1 MNQMNKSSS
10 VSTPVYARIMR
21 EPIVHFFIIAVIIFA
36 LYTITQAGNEN
47 LLEIDQREIDARIFM
62 QELSRGEEL
71 SAEQR
76 DLVTAYYIEEQILV
90 REALA
95 MELDND
101 ERIHDILAQK
111 MRHVLSG
118 NIIQPSAAE
127 LSVYYEQNRTRFETP
142 ATADFDELVFDSTGP
157 LEASILTSIQQG
169 AEADAL
175 MELSEGTVAT
185 LPNVNSVD
193 LANIFDQEF
202 ANKVLA
208 AELNQWQGPFISNRG
223 QHWLR
228 ATQRNSAGIPAL
240 DDIADLVR
248 LEWIAAEEEVRL
260 QQEVDRLWDQY
271 TIVINNSEAE

>member
-10 VSTPVYARIMR
+10 VSTTVYARIMR

-36 LYTITQAGNEN
+36 LYAITQAGNEN

-142 ATADFDELVFDSTGP
+142 ATTDFDELVFDSTDP
-157 LEASILTSIQQG
+157 LDASILTSIQQG
-169 AEADAL
+169 AEAEAL
-175 MELSEGTVAT
+175 LELSEGTVAT

-248 LEWIAAEEEVRL
+248 LEWIAAEEEARL

>member
-1 MNQMNKSSS
+1 MNQINKSSF

-21 EPIVHFFIIAVIIFA
+21 EPIVHFFVIAVIIFA
-36 LYTITQAGNEN
+36 LYAITQAGNEN

-127 LSVYYEQNRTRFETP
+127 LSVYYEQNRSRFETP
-142 ATADFDELVFDSTGP
+142 ATADFDELVFDSTDP
-157 LEASILTSIQQG
+157 LDASILTSIQQG
-169 AEADAL
+169 AEAEAL
-175 MELSEGTVAT
+175 LELSEGTVAT

-248 LEWIAAEEEVRL
+248 LEWIAAEEEARL

>member
-10 VSTPVYARIMR
+10 VSTTVYARIMR
-21 EPIVHFFIIAVIIFA
+21 EPIVHFFVIAVIIFA
-36 LYTITQAGNEN
+36 LYAITQAGNEN

-127 LSVYYEQNRTRFETP
+127 LSVYYEQNRSRFETP
-142 ATADFDELVFDSTGP
+142 ATADFDELVFDSTDP
-157 LEASILTSIQQG
+157 LDASILTSIQQG
-169 AEADAL
+169 AEAEAL
-175 MELSEGTVAT
+175 LELSEGTVAT

-202 ANKVLA
+202 SNKVLA

-248 LEWIAAEEEVRL
+248 LEWIAAEEEARL

>member
-127 LSVYYEQNRTRFETP
+127 LSVYYE
-142 ATADFDELVFDSTGP
+142 
-157 LEASILTSIQQG
+157 
-169 AEADAL
+169 
-175 MELSEGTVAT
+175 
-185 LPNVNSVD
+185 
-193 LANIFDQEF
+193 
-202 ANKVLA
+202 
-208 AELNQWQGPFISNRG
+208 
-223 QHWLR
+223 
-228 ATQRNSAGIPAL
+228 
-240 DDIADLVR
+240 
-248 LEWIAAEEEVRL
+248 
-260 QQEVDRLWDQY
+260 
-271 TIVINNSEAE
+271 

>member
-10 VSTPVYARIMR
+10 VSTTVYARIMR

-36 LYTITQAGNEN
+36 LYAITQAGNEN

-142 ATADFDELVFDSTGP
+142 ATADFDELVFDSTDP
-157 LEASILTSIQQG
+157 LDASILTSIQQG
-169 AEADAL
+169 AEAEAL
-175 MELSEGTVAT
+175 LELSEGTVAT

-248 LEWIAAEEEVRL
+248 LEWIAAEEEARL

>member
-1 MNQMNKSSS
+1 MNQINQSSS
-10 VSTPVYARIMR
+10 VSAPVYARIMR
-21 EPIVHFFIIAVIIFA
+21 EPIAHFFAIAVIIFA
-36 LYTITQAGNEN
+36 LYAITQAGNEN
-47 LLEIDQREIDARIFM
+47 FLEIDQREIDARIFI

-71 SAEQR
+71 SVEQR
-76 DLVTAYYIEEQILV
+76 DLVTAFYIEEQILV

-118 NIIQPSAAE
+118 NIIQPSDAE
-127 LSVYYEQNRTRFETP
+127 LNAYYEQNRSRFETP
-142 ATADFDELVFDSTGP
+142 ATTDFDELVFDSTDS
-157 LEASILTSIQQG
+157 LDASILASIEQG
-169 AEADAL
+169 AEAEAL
-175 MELSEGTVAT
+175 LELSEGTVAT

-202 ANKVLA
+202 ADNVLA

-228 ATQRNSAGIPAL
+228 ATQTNPAGIPAL

-248 LEWIAAEEEVRL
+248 LEWIAAEEEARL

>member
-36 LYTITQAGNEN
+36 LYAITQAGNEN

-127 LSVYYEQNRTRFETP
+127 LSVYYEQNRSRFETP
-142 ATADFDELVFDSTGP
+142 ATADFDELVFDSTDP
-157 LEASILTSIQQG
+157 LDASILTSIQQG
-169 AEADAL
+169 AEAEAL
-175 MELSEGTVAT
+175 LELSEGTVAT

-202 ANKVLA
+202 ANKVLD

-228 ATQRNSAGIPAL
+228 AIQKNPAGIPAL
-240 DDIADLVR
+240 EDIADLVR
-248 LEWIAAEEEVRL
+248 LEWIAAEEEARL

>member
-10 VSTPVYARIMR
+10 VSTTVYARIMR

-36 LYTITQAGNEN
+36 LYAITQAGNEN

-142 ATADFDELVFDSTGP
+142 ATADFDELVFDSTDP
-157 LEASILTSIQQG
+157 LDASILTSIQQG
-169 AEADAL
+169 AEAEAL
-175 MELSEGTVAT
+175 LELSEGTVAT

-202 ANKVLA
+202 ADNVLA

-228 ATQRNSAGIPAL
+228 ATQTNPAGIPAL

-248 LEWIAAEEEVRL
+248 LEWIAAEEEARL

-271 TIVINNSEAE
+271 TIVINNSKAE

>member
-1 MNQMNKSSS
+1 
-10 VSTPVYARIMR
+10 MR
-21 EPIVHFFIIAVIIFA
+21 EPIAHFFAIAVIIFA
-36 LYTITQAGNEN
+36 LYAITQAGNEN
-47 LLEIDQREIDARIFM
+47 LLEIDQREIDARIFI

-71 SAEQR
+71 SVEQR
-76 DLVTAYYIEEQILV
+76 DLVTAFYIEEQILV

-118 NIIQPSAAE
+118 NIIQPSDAE
-127 LSVYYEQNRTRFETP
+127 LNAYYEQNRSRFETP
-142 ATADFDELVFDSTGP
+142 ATTDFDELVFDSTDS
-157 LEASILTSIQQG
+157 LDASILASIEQG
-169 AEADAL
+169 AEAEAL
-175 MELSEGTVAT
+175 LELSEGTVAT

-202 ANKVLA
+202 ADNVLA

-228 ATQRNSAGIPAL
+228 ATQTNPAGIPAL

-248 LEWIAAEEEVRL
+248 LEWIAAEEEARL

-271 TIVINNSEAE
+271 TIVINNSKAE